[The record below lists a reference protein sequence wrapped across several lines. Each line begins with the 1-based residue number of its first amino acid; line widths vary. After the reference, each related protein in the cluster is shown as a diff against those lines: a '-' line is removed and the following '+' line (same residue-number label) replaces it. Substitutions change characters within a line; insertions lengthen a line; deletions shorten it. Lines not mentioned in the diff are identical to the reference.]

1 MSQRPKPNII
11 PGDYADRSL
20 KGPSPLGT
28 ATLVGLRAADVL
40 LQYSLLSR
48 GWAASL
54 VSRLGGQAL
63 SPLAPPGT
71 ASLLGLQP
79 YYAVALAMALGSS
92 AKHIVWVL
100 CVSELALPVGAA
112 ATVAAFNSCVN
123 SLNTALSVWALT
135 SCAPP
140 PAAAAATDGYLVALL
155 ANPAVGVGIALY
167 AVGIL
172 AETVSEFQRKAFK
185 ADPKNKGKPYGG
197 GLFAW
202 ATNVNYGGY
211 LLWRVGYAMFCAGVP
226 WGLALGG
233 LLGWNFARR
242 AIPALDTYCTRR
254 VRFFF

>member
-1 MSQRPKPNII
+1 MSKPSPKPNII
-11 PGDYADRSL
+11 PGDFADRSL

-28 ATLVGLRAADVL
+28 ATLVGLRAADVF

-54 VSRLGGQAL
+54 ISRLGGQAL
-63 SPLAPPGT
+63 SPLAPPGS

-79 YYAVALAMALGSS
+79 YHAVALAMALGSS
-92 AKHIVWVL
+92 VKHIVWALFVN
-100 CVSELALPVGAA
+100 EPALPVGAA
-112 ATVAAFNSCVN
+112 ATVAAFNSFVN
-123 SLNTALSVWALT
+123 SVNTVLSVWALT

-140 PAAAAATDGYLVALL
+140 AAAATDGLLGALL
-155 ANPAVGVGIALY
+155 ANPAVGVGIVLY

-172 AETVSEFQRKAFK
+172 AEAVSEFQRKAFK
-185 ADPKNKGKPYGG
+185 ADPKNRGKPYGG

-226 WGLALGG
+226 WGLGLGG
-233 LLGWNFARR
+233 LMGWHFAGR
-242 AIPALDTYCTRR
+242 AIPVLDTYCTRR

>member
-1 MSQRPKPNII
+1 MSKPSPQPNII
-11 PGDYADRSL
+11 PGDFADRSL

-54 VSRLGGQAL
+54 IARLGGQAL
-63 SPLAPPGT
+63 SPLARPGT

-79 YYAVALAMALGSS
+79 YHAVALAMALGSS
-92 AKHIVWVL
+92 AKHVVWAL
-100 CVSELALPVGAA
+100 FVSELALPVGAA
-112 ATVAAFNSCVN
+112 AAIAAFNSSLN

-135 SCAPP
+135 SRAPP
-140 PAAAAATDGYLVALL
+140 PAAATDGLLAALL
-155 ANPAVGVGIALY
+155 ADPAVGVGIALY

-172 AETVSEFQRKAFK
+172 VETVSEFQRKAFK
-185 ADPKNKGKPYGG
+185 ADPKNRGKPYGG

-233 LLGWNFARR
+233 LIGWHFAGT
-242 AIPALDTYCTRR
+242 AIPVLDTYCTRR